1 MLTVKAPGKLYIA
14 GEYAVVKSG
23 HPALL
28 IAVDQFV
35 YAKIKEAEQGGE
47 ITSRQLPAK
56 KVTWHH
62 VDGHA
67 RFLGDTKEF
76 AYVTAALDFT
86 ERYLAE
92 QGLTLKHFTLHFDSD
107 LDSPDGKK
115 YGLGSS
121 AAVTVATVKAI
132 AAFYGVTLTA
142 LETFKLAALAHYSVQ
157 KNGSLGDIAASSFTG
172 WLAYYSCDRSWLLKA
187 LEQYS
192 LNELLHRSWPKL
204 KIKRLTPPSALRLL
218 IGWTK
223 TPASTAKL
231 VDQVDHSKKN
241 SSLTYAQFL
250 QASKECV
257 EKMIQAC
264 ETDSLE
270 AFQAEI
276 AHNRQLLQGLAQLTQ
291 TPIETP
297 VLRALITS
305 TQTFGGQA
313 KTSGAG
319 GGDCGIA
326 IVDKN
331 LPYKELYQTWKKL
344 DITPLLINVYT
355 AKGGRANG

>member
-28 IAVDQFV
+28 VAVDQFV
-35 YAKIKEAEQGGE
+35 YAQIKASPNGV
-47 ITSRQLPAK
+47 ITSAQLPAK
-56 KVTWHH
+56 KVTWQH
-62 VDGHA
+62 VSDQA
-67 RFLGDTKEF
+67 QFLGDTQEF
-76 AYVTAALDFT
+76 AYVTAALRFT
-86 ERYLAE
+86 ERYLCE
-92 QGLTLKHFTLHFDSD
+92 QGQTLKHFTLHFDSD

-121 AAVTVATVKAI
+121 AAVTVATVKAV

-142 LETFKLAALAHYSVQ
+142 METFKLAALAHYSIQ

-172 WLAYYSCDRSWLLKA
+172 WLAYYSCDRSWLVKA

-192 LNELLHRSWPKL
+192 LSELLRRPWPKL
-204 KIKRLTPPSALRLL
+204 KIERLTPPTALRLL

-241 SSLTYAQFL
+241 SALTYAQFL
-250 QASKECV
+250 QASKDCV
-257 EKMIQAC
+257 EKMIVAC
-264 ETDSLE
+264 KADSLP
-270 AFQAEI
+270 ALQAEI

-305 TQTFGGQA
+305 TKAFGGQA

-326 IVDKN
+326 LVDKN
-331 LPYKELYQTWKKL
+331 LPYKELYQTWEKL
-344 DITPLLINVYT
+344 DITPLPINVYT
-355 AKGGRANG
+355 AKEGEVNG